1 MNLSFSDFSFKY
13 YIEYFFVTAISTKM
27 KIIDSQAGTICKKGI
42 ETIIHFF
49 LLNVLLLK
57 KSNNYSGL
65 FDTFFK

>member
-49 LLNVLLLK
+49 FIECPLVK
-57 KSNNYSGL
+57 EIKQL
-65 FDTFFK
+65 FRFI